1 MTNNKQKEEIW
12 NSIQLVY
19 ETCGFNRLETINGVT
34 ISSRD
39 NYYLIIKV
47 KPDRQPLYIKI
58 EKDYNL
64 VDMWR
69 GGNSP
74 VNYKIWIDLGGY
86 STDDDLEVIPLIK
99 SILQPYLRD
108 AKLTKIGI

>member
-39 NYYLIIKV
+39 NYYLISKV

-64 VDMWR
+64 IDMWS

-74 VNYKIWIDLGGY
+74 VNYKIWIDDFHRG
-86 STDDDLEVIPLIK
+86 DDDVEVIPLIK